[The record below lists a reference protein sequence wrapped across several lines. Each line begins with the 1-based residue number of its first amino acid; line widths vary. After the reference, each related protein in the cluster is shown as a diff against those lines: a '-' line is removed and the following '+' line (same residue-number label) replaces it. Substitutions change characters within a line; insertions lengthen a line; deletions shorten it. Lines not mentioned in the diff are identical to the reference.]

1 MQRRNFVKGTIAAG
15 VAASTGL
22 LSSPL
27 WAEDAAKADAA
38 ATPEAAPAEAK
49 APAAAVSTG
58 SPAFDADNLA
68 DTLKALGAEAAEVSD
83 KITLI
88 APDVAENGAVVP
100 VSIETTLEGAT
111 QFAFIAENN
120 ARPLSASF
128 DLSPE
133 MAGFVGIRIRMGKT
147 GKVIALVTA
156 GDKIYK
162 AEKNVKVTAGG
173 C

>member
-1 MQRRNFVKGTIAAG
+1 MQRRNFVKGTIAASI
-15 VAASTGL
+15 AASTGL
-22 LSSPL
+22 RSSQL
-27 WAEDAAKADAA
+27 LAEDAAKAEPAA
-38 ATPEAAPAEAK
+38 AAEPEAK
-49 APAAAVSTG
+49 ATAAAEGTG
-58 SPAFDADNLA
+58 SPIFDAENLA
-68 DTLKALGAEAAEVSD
+68 DALKALGAEAAEASD
-83 KITLI
+83 KVTLV

-111 QFAFIAENN
+111 QFAFVAENN
-120 ARPLSASF
+120 ARPVAATF

-133 MAGFVGIRIRMGKT
+133 MAGFIGIRMRMGKT

>member
-1 MQRRNFVKGTIAAG
+1 MQRRHFVKGTLAAS

-22 LSSPL
+22 LSSNL
-27 WAEDAAKADAA
+27 WAADAAK
-38 ATPEAAPAEAK
+38 E
-49 APAAAVSTG
+49 APAAAPEADATEAPASTG
-58 SPAFDADNLA
+58 SAAFDAENLA
-68 DTLKALGAEAAEVSD
+68 DTLKALGAEAAETSSD
-83 KITLI
+83 ITLI

-120 ARPLSASF
+120 ARPLSATF

-133 MAGFVGIRIRMGKT
+133 MAGFVGIRMRMGKT
-147 GKVIALVTA
+147 GKVIALVMV
-156 GDKIYK
+156 GDKVYK

>member
-1 MQRRNFVKGTIAAG
+1 MQRRHFVKGTLAAS

-22 LSSPL
+22 LSSRL
-27 WAEDAAKADAA
+27 WAEDATK
-38 ATPEAAPAEAK
+38 E
-49 APAAAVSTG
+49 APAAAPEAEAAATTEAPVSTG
-58 SPAFDADNLA
+58 SASFDAENLA
-68 DTLKALGAEAAEVSD
+68 DTLKALGAEAAETSD

-120 ARPLSASF
+120 ARPLSATF

-133 MAGFVGIRIRMGKT
+133 MAGFVGIRMRMGKT
-147 GKVIALVTA
+147 GKVIALVTV

>member
-1 MQRRNFVKGTIAAG
+1 MQRRHFVKGTLVAS

-22 LSSPL
+22 LSSRL
-27 WAEDAAKADAA
+27 LAEDAAKTEAVASSDTAA
-38 ATPEAAPAEAK
+38 PEAA
-49 APAAAVSTG
+49 AAAPTSTG
-58 SPAFDADNLA
+58 SPAFDAENLA
-68 DTLKALGAEAAEVSD
+68 DLLKALGAENAEASD

-100 VSIETTLEGAT
+100 VSIDTTLEGVT

-128 DLSPE
+128 DMSEE
-133 MAGFVGIRIRMGKT
+133 MAGFVGIRMRMGKT

>member
-1 MQRRNFVKGTIAAG
+1 MQRRNFVKGTIAAS

-22 LSSPL
+22 LSSQL
-27 WAEDAAKADAA
+27 WAADEAKAAKADGAA
-38 ATPEAAPAEAK
+38 ADAK
-49 APAAAVSTG
+49 ATDAPESTG
-58 SPAFDADNLA
+58 SPAFDAENLA

-83 KITLI
+83 KITLV

-120 ARPLSASF
+120 ARPLTATF

-133 MAGFVGIRIRMGKT
+133 MAGFVGIRMRMGKT
-147 GKVIALVTA
+147 GKVIALVTV
-156 GDKIYK
+156 GDKTYK

>member
-1 MQRRNFVKGTIAAG
+1 MMQRRNFVKGTIAASI
-15 VAASTGL
+15 AASTGL
-22 LSSPL
+22 LSSQL
-27 WAEDAAKADAA
+27 LAEDAAKA
-38 ATPEAAPAEAK
+38 
-49 APAAAVSTG
+49 APAAAEPEAKATAAAEGTG
-58 SPAFDADNLA
+58 SPIFDAENLEDA
-68 DTLKALGAEAAEVSD
+68 LKALGAEAAEASD

-100 VSIETTLEGAT
+100 VSIESTLEGAT
-111 QFAFIAENN
+111 QFAFVAENN
-120 ARPLSASF
+120 ARPVAATF

-133 MAGFVGIRIRMGKT
+133 MAGFIGIRMRMGKT

-156 GDKIYK
+156 GDKVYK